1 MIVSYKRV
9 LLNKVFSF
17 LCFQKISLV
26 LLKLNLITMKTIVK
40 STKNSIAL
48 LLLSFITAI
57 PASYSQSAE
66 KGVLLPRMTS
76 KQIKAILNPEE
87 GALVYNKDSKKPQY
101 YNGSAWKFFDQGYH
115 YIGEEFEGGIVF
127 FIDPSGDH
135 GLIAATSDQAT
146 AEWGVFENP
155 VGATGI
161 VVGTGKSNTEKITEA
176 SSNPEI
182 AANICNSL
190 MSNGYKDWY
199 LPSYDELML
208 LYKNLSPKKLGDF
221 VDEDYWSSSET
232 DFNNAWLINLVTGH
246 PTEGSVKIKARVRA
260 IRSF

>member
-1 MIVSYKRV
+1 
-9 LLNKVFSF
+9 
-17 LCFQKISLV
+17 
-26 LLKLNLITMKTIVK
+26 MKTIVK
-40 STKNSIAL
+40 TTKISIAL
-48 LLLSFITAI
+48 FLLSFITTI
-57 PASYSQSAE
+57 PASYSQSSE
-66 KGVLLPRMTS
+66 KGVLLPQMTS

-87 GALVYNKDSKKPQY
+87 GALIYNKDFKKPQY

-115 YIGEEFEGGIVF
+115 YIGEEFAGGIIF

-146 AEWGVFENP
+146 AEWGFFENP
-155 VGATGI
+155 VGANGKE
-161 VVGTGKSNTEKITEA
+161 VGTGKSNTEKITEA
-176 SSNPEI
+176 TNNAEI

-208 LYKNLSPKKLGDF
+208 MYKNLSQKKLGDF
-221 VDEDYWSSSET
+221 VDQDYWSSSET
-232 DFNNAWLINLVTGH
+232 DFNNAWLINLVTGY
-246 PTEGSVKIKARVRA
+246 PTEGNVKIKARVRA